1 MTPHEFEF
9 LRKFLKERSGLVLL
23 PTKQYLVES
32 RLMPVV
38 RRTKLAGIDELVKRL
53 QEPQAEALRIEV
65 TEAMTINESFFLR
78 DKIPFD
84 RFRDT
89 ILPSLLSARTLR
101 KRIRIWCAA
110 AATGQEP
117 YSLAMILDAA
127 AAMLQG
133 WHVEILAT
141 DISHEMIERAR
152 AGTYNQFEVQRGL
165 PVQML
170 LKHFEQTGDQ
180 WRISEKLRGMVQ
192 FRQMNLLDDF
202 ASLGT
207 FDVVFCRN
215 VLIYFDNATKIAV
228 LERLAQV
235 LARDGFLVLGAAE
248 TVVGLTGAFMPHPDK
263 RGLYVRAT
271 AAADRPLPKRAP
283 GAGTAR
289 VA

>member
-38 RRTKLAGIDELVKRL
+38 RRAKFAGIDELVKRL
-53 QEPQAEALRIEV
+53 QAPEAEALRIEV

-89 ILPSLLSARTLR
+89 ILPWLLTARAPR

-133 WHVEILAT
+133 WRVEILAT
-141 DISHEMIERAR
+141 DISREMIERAR

-180 WRISEKLRGMVQ
+180 WRISDKLRGMVQ
-192 FRQMNLLDDF
+192 FRQINLLDDF
-202 ASLGT
+202 ASLGS
-207 FDVVFCRN
+207 FDVIFCRN
-215 VLIYFDNATKIAV
+215 VLIYFDSATKIAV
-228 LERLAQV
+228 LERLSQV

-248 TVVGLTGAFMPHPDK
+248 TVVGLTRVFVPHPDK

-271 AAADRPLPKRAP
+271 TAAERLLPKRAP

>member
-1 MTPHEFEF
+1 MTPGEFEF
-9 LRKFLKERSGLVLL
+9 LRKFLKERSGLMLL

-38 RRTKLAGIDELVKRL
+38 RRAKLAGIGDLVKRL
-53 QEPQAEALRIEV
+53 QEPAAEALRVAV

-89 ILPSLLSARTLR
+89 ILPWLLSARAPR
-101 KRIRIWCAA
+101 KRIRIWCSA

-127 AAMLQG
+127 ACMLQG
-133 WHVEILAT
+133 WRVEILAT

-170 LKHFEQTGDQ
+170 LKHFEQVGDQ

-207 FDVVFCRN
+207 FDVIFCRN
-215 VLIYFDNATKIAV
+215 VLIYFDISTKIAV
-228 LERLAQV
+228 LERLSQV

-248 TVVGLTGAFMPHPDK
+248 TVVGLTGAFVPHPDK
-263 RGLYVRAT
+263 RGLYLRAA
-271 AAADRPLPKRAP
+271 AAADRLAPKRTP